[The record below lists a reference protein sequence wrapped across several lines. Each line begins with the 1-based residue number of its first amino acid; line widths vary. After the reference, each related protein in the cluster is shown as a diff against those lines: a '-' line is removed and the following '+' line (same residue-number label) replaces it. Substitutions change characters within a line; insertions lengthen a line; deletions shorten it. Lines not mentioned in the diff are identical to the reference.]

1 MRKSLRMAHMIV
13 DPKDFL
19 RKVVRQSLMLAA
31 GLTVFLFFI
40 LSKATGPA
48 IIILIFPLCFVLSF
62 VFFSNEPLVQIR
74 RRAKEIDSEILFATR
89 FMILKIESGVPL
101 FNAFIDASDSYG
113 VAGKYFK
120 EIVDEINL
128 GKPIEKAVEE
138 AREYSASL
146 SFKAIM
152 NQIVTA
158 LKTGA
163 HVSTALSAAIE
174 EIMRQQQIQIQA
186 YGKKM
191 NAIIMFYLM
200 MAVVVPSLG
209 VAMLI
214 VLSGFLN
221 LAVSMPILYGIVLFI
236 ALIQFSFIFIIR
248 SIRPAIEL

>member
-1 MRKSLRMAHMIV
+1 MAHMIV
-13 DPKDFL
+13 DPKVFL
-19 RKVVRQSLMLAA
+19 QRVVRQSLMLSV

-138 AREYSASL
+138 ARGSLLRRKRKGRAGLGESRQRVRGRHNPADLASRVGERGDNL
-146 SFKAIM
+146 
-152 NQIVTA
+152 
-158 LKTGA
+158 
-163 HVSTALSAAIE
+163 VSYR
-174 EIMRQQQIQIQA
+174 EI
-186 YGKKM
+186 
-191 NAIIMFYLM
+191 L
-200 MAVVVPSLG
+200 
-209 VAMLI
+209 
-214 VLSGFLN
+214 
-221 LAVSMPILYGIVLFI
+221 
-236 ALIQFSFIFIIR
+236 
-248 SIRPAIEL
+248 